1 MKTKATNTG
10 EIKMCQKMFRAA
22 RWGLALVL
30 WFGLAA
36 AVAAAEKAAGK
47 GAEEMA
53 SGNSWTRFNA
63 GAFAESRSISVTKS
77 DGKMETNI
85 MTSRITLLK
94 KSADHFT
101 LETKVTVKG
110 QTITNVCEFEVK
122 GYPEDEQD
130 PPDLK
135 ILKRSQETLTIA
147 GKSVVCEV
155 VDAVLDLG
163 GSKCHFKRWT
173 SRQVPG
179 LLVQNVI
186 LDESSPSRMETVD
199 FATSGPAGARK

>member
-1 MKTKATNTG
+1 MKTKTTNRA
-10 EIKMCQKMFRAA
+10 EIKKSQKMFRAA

-36 AVAAAEKAAGK
+36 AVAAAEKATAK
-47 GAEEMA
+47 GADEMG
-53 SGNSWTRFNA
+53 SGNSWTRFNP

-94 KSADHFT
+94 KSAERFT

-110 QTITNVCEFEVK
+110 ETITNVCEFEVK
-122 GYPEDEQD
+122 DYPDEED

-147 GKSVVCEV
+147 GKPLVCEV
-155 VDAVLDLG
+155 VDAVLELPG
-163 GSKCHFKRWT
+163 NKCHFKRWT
-173 SRQVPG
+173 SRQMPG
-179 LLVQNVI
+179 MLVKNVI
-186 LDESSPSRMETVD
+186 LDESSPSSMDTVD
-199 FATSGPAGARK
+199 FAASGPAGARK